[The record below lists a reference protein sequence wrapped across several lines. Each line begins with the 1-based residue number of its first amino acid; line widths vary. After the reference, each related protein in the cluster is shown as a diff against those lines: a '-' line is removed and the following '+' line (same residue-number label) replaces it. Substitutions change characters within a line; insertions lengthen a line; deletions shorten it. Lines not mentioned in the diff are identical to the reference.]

1 MGRAYEEVMNTSS
14 GVSGELGSVKNCAIA
29 ARASGEVRH
38 CSGVQA
44 EARTWQ
50 AGLVGVTVVLAGHSV
65 VAQHLQHVGRSL
77 EIAIEGRVAWR
88 AAGVRAQRAA
98 RGGVRTDRELY
109 ERLDR
114 GRHVR
119 LQSLDEVAEGVELS
133 GELDGTPRAIGY
145 HPP

>member
-98 RGGVRTDRELY
+98 RGGVAPTESCMSGLTGAVTYGFSLSMKWR
-109 ERLDR
+109 R
-114 GRHVR
+114 G
-119 LQSLDEVAEGVELS
+119 LS
-133 GELDGTPRAIGY
+133 
-145 HPP
+145 